1 MQYMK
6 IIKKMSI
13 SEAVSEQ
20 LLALIAPGER
30 KVGSRLPSESELCR
44 MLGVSRTAIR
54 EGIKDLS
61 GINVLTV
68 LQGRGT
74 FVNENPDIMVKND
87 ALNIALD
94 RETVHSLYEV
104 RSVLDIGIAKYAAFK
119 ATEEDIQALRKALR
133 KMEKS
138 LESDPVDVRLAT
150 EGDEEFHIVLCE
162 AARNKILQ
170 NMAWPVINH
179 AVLRIWKQMKTSVE
193 NVRGAVEG
201 HRAILE
207 AIEKRDI
214 PMAMDAVERHL
225 KKAFETIY
233 TDK

>member
-1 MQYMK
+1 MK
-6 IIKKMSI
+6 NIKKINI

-20 LLALIAPGER
+20 LLALISTGEI
-30 KVGSRLPSESELCR
+30 KVGGKLPSESQLCQ

-54 EGIKDLS
+54 EGIKALS

-68 LQGRGT
+68 SQGRGT
-74 FVNENPDIMVKND
+74 FVNENPGIMVKND

-94 RETVHSLYEV
+94 RETVHSIYEV
-104 RSVLDIGIAKYAAFK
+104 RSVLDMGIAKYAAQK
-119 ATEEDIQALRKALR
+119 ATEEDIQILRKALR

-138 LESDPVDVRLAT
+138 LESDPADVRLAT
-150 EGDEEFHIVLCE
+150 EGDEEFHLALCE

-179 AVLRIWKQMKTSVE
+179 AVLRIWKQMKTSYDTVK
-193 NVRGAVEG
+193 GAVEG

-207 AIEKRDI
+207 AIERRDALT
-214 PMAMDAVERHL
+214 AMDAVERHL

>member
-1 MQYMK
+1 
-6 IIKKMSI
+6 MSI

-104 RSVLDIGIAKYAAFK
+104 RSVLDIGIAKY
-119 ATEEDIQALRKALR
+119 
-133 KMEKS
+133 
-138 LESDPVDVRLAT
+138 
-150 EGDEEFHIVLCE
+150 GC
-162 AARNKILQ
+162 LQ
-170 NMAWPVINH
+170 SN
-179 AVLRIWKQMKTSVE
+179 
-193 NVRGAVEG
+193 
-201 HRAILE
+201 
-207 AIEKRDI
+207 
-214 PMAMDAVERHL
+214 
-225 KKAFETIY
+225 
-233 TDK
+233 